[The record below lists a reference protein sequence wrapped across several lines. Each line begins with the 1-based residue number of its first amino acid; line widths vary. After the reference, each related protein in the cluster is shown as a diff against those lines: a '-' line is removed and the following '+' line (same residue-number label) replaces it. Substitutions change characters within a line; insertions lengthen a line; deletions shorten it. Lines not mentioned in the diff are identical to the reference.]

1 MTKTKKSRRR
11 GRTETRK
18 VLLTGFEPFGGESV
32 NPSGE
37 IARQLHGKVIGGH
50 RVVGAL
56 LPCVFGAAI
65 AELKKQIRATRPVL
79 ILCVGQAGGRAEITP
94 ERVAINVDDARIPDN
109 AGRRPVD
116 RPVVRG
122 GPAAYWST
130 LPIKA
135 IVAELRRREIPAAVS
150 QTAGTFVC
158 NHVFYGLMHGL
169 RRQKQ
174 VRGGFIHV
182 PFLPEQAKPGQ
193 PSLALETMT
202 AAIGAAVAT
211 ALTTRRDTRS
221 AGGATH

>member
-1 MTKTKKSRRR
+1 MAQKTKSRKH
-11 GRTETRK
+11 GRADSRNI
-18 VLLTGFEPFGGESV
+18 LLTGFEPFGGESI

-37 IARQLHGKVIGGH
+37 IARQLHGAVIGGH

-65 AELKKQIRATRPVL
+65 TELREQIRATKPALVVCL
-79 ILCVGQAGGRAEITP
+79 GQAGGRADITP

-109 AGRRPVD
+109 AGRQPVD

-135 IVAELRRREIPAAVS
+135 IVAELRRRGVPAAVS

-158 NHVFYGLMHGL
+158 NHVFYGLMHEL
-169 RRQKQ
+169 RKQ
-174 VRGGFIHV
+174 RKVRGGFIHV
-182 PFLPEQAKPGQ
+182 PYLPEQAERQ
-193 PSLALETMT
+193 PSLPLATMT
-202 AAIGAAVAT
+202 AAIAATIAVASK
-211 ALTTRRDTRS
+211 TRRDVRV
-221 AGGATH
+221 AGGMTH